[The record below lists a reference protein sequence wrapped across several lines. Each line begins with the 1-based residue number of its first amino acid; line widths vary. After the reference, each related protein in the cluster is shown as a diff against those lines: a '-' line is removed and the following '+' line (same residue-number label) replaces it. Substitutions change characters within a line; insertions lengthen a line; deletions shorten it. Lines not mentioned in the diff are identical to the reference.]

1 MAVDPRTPCLIG
13 VGHHT
18 WHPADVGNGEAPEP
32 LEMWEHVARA
42 AADDA
47 GAPAALDR
55 LGRID
60 VVYCQSWQY
69 DDPPARLAE
78 RLGVSV
84 PTDGLR
90 YSGIGGSRPQ
100 TLMNDAAEAIR
111 KGHLDC
117 GLVVGA
123 EALATV
129 RRLKKAGAKPQ
140 WSFKPTERRP
150 FPFDIPFH
158 PAEVAHSIFEAYLT
172 FALFE
177 NARRFHLGWTPAEHR
192 EALGR
197 LMAPLSEVAAQ
208 DPAASWFPIART
220 PDEIA
225 VPTPDNRIV
234 SYPYTK
240 LMTAIMDID
249 MAAGVLMASEGFAD
263 EIGVPRDRRV
273 YLRGW
278 AYAEDPYYVAERHQL
293 WRSPAMQ
300 ATTSAALAAAGI
312 GVDDLG
318 HIDVYSCFGSSVTFA
333 LDALGI
339 AQSDVSSPS
348 PVRSAT
354 VTGALPY
361 HGGPG
366 SNYMSHSVAAMAER
380 LRADPSGYGLV
391 TGVGMH
397 MTKHVAAVWSATPG
411 DALPVPPAQSTV
423 QAEADAQLDRVPIV
437 DRHEGA
443 ATVATYSVL
452 HGRDGSVEWGALV
465 CDVAGGE
472 RCYARLEDRDALDAA
487 ETDELIGQAVH
498 LETDENGVNRVRV

>member
-1 MAVDPRTPCLIG
+1 
-13 VGHHT
+13 
-18 WHPADVGNGEAPEP
+18 
-32 LEMWEHVARA
+32 MWESVARA
-42 AADDA
+42 AAADA
-47 GAPAALDR
+47 GAPAVLGR

-69 DDPPARLAE
+69 DDPAGRLAE
-78 RLGVSV
+78 RLGAS
-84 PTDGLR
+84 PPADGLR

-100 TLMNDAAEAIR
+100 TLLNDAAEAILA
-111 KGHLDC
+111 GDLDC

-140 WSFKPTERRP
+140 WSFKPDERRP

-158 PAEVAHSIFEAYLT
+158 PAEVAHSVFEAYLT

-177 NARRFHLGWTPAEHR
+177 NARRAHLGWSPAEHR
-192 EALGR
+192 EALGN
-197 LMAPLSEVAAQ
+197 LMAPLSEIAAR

-225 VPTPDNRIV
+225 VPTPDNRLV

-240 LMTAIMDID
+240 LMTSIMDVD
-249 MAAGVLMASEGFAD
+249 MAAGVLLASEAFAD
-263 EIGVPRDRRV
+263 ELGVPRDQRV

-278 AYAEDPYYVAERHQL
+278 AYAEDPYYVAERREL
-293 WRSPAMQ
+293 WRSPAMR
-300 ATTSAALAAAGI
+300 ATSSSALRAAGV
-312 GVDDLG
+312 GADDVAHL
-318 HIDVYSCFGSSVTFA
+318 DVYSCFGSSVGFA

-339 AQSDVSSPS
+339 AQAEVSAPS
-348 PVRSAT
+348 PKRAAT

-366 SNYMSHSVAAMAER
+366 SNYMSHSIAAVAER
-380 LRADPSGYGLV
+380 LRADAGSFGLV
-391 TGVGMH
+391 SGVGMH

-411 DALPVPPAQSTV
+411 TSLPVPPDPAAV
-423 QAEADAQLDRVPIV
+423 QASVDGDLERVPIV
-437 DRHEGA
+437 DRWDGP

-452 HGRDGSVEWGALV
+452 HGRDGDPQWGALV
-465 CDVAGGE
+465 CDVEGGDG
-472 RCYARLEDRDALDAA
+472 RCYARLEDTGALATA
-487 ETDELIGQAVH
+487 ETEELIGRTVT
-498 LETDENGVNRVRV
+498 LVTDENGVNQARV